1 MSQRTL
7 NAALTALPTHSA
19 ATLRQEWQ
27 RLHGAEPSL
36 CLSPDLMRRGIAYKL
51 QEATLGG
58 MPSALRK
65 HLLAAASG
73 EVTSQPVASIAPAHL
88 SRGTTL
94 VRDWHGQTY
103 TVTVLQGGFDY
114 LGRHYASLSQ
124 IAREITGV
132 GWSGPRF
139 FGLHRKERGR
149 MGGVG
154 ADA

>member
-7 NAALTALPTHSA
+7 DAALAALPTHTST
-19 ATLRQEWQ
+19 TLRQEWQ
-27 RLHGAEPSL
+27 RLHDAAPSL
-36 CLSPDLMRRGIAYKL
+36 GLSPDLLRRGIAYKL
-51 QEATLGG
+51 QEAALGG
-58 MPSALRK
+58 LPSNLRK
-65 HLLAAASG
+65 HLVAAAG
-73 EVTSQPVASIAPAHL
+73 AEVTSQPAMPVAPTHL
-88 SRGTTL
+88 SPGTTL

-103 TVTVLQGGFDY
+103 TITVLQGGFEY

-149 MGGVG
+149 MGGAG
-154 ADA
+154 ANA

>member
-7 NAALTALPTHSA
+7 DAALAALPTHSA

-27 RLHGAEPSL
+27 RLHSAEPSL

-58 MPSALRK
+58 LPSALRR
-65 HLLAAASG
+65 HLLAAAGG
-73 EVTSQPVASIAPAHL
+73 EVTSQPAMPVAPAHL
-88 SRGTTL
+88 SPGTTL

-103 TVTVLQGGFDY
+103 TVAVLREGFEY

-139 FGLHRKERGR
+139 FGLHRKERGQI
-149 MGGVG
+149 GGAG